1 MKPGPNLKQRSRG
14 RNNNGGGGGGGGGG
28 GKKHMPSRNQ
38 TYDSNGPDIRIRG
51 NAHQVLEKYLT
62 LARDA
67 TLQGDRVSA
76 ENYYQHA
83 EHYFRVINSQNQ
95 ANGRPNERPLPTP
108 ADDQMNL
115 AANFDDEEGENDGED
130 EGAEEGQQAEQASA
144 ETVVEIQGIPP
155 AALPQVSQQVSAE
168 EQPAAEA
175 APPRRRRQP
184 RERAERTEPRTEE
197 QGEAAE
203 A

>member
-14 RNNNGGGGGGGGGG
+14 RNNNGG

-62 LARDA
+62 LARDC
-67 TLQGDRVSA
+67 TSQGDRIAA

-83 EHYFRVINSQNQ
+83 EHYFRVISSQNL
-95 ANGRPNERPLPTP
+95 ANGRPNDRLVPTP
-108 ADDQMNL
+108 ADDHSILSGDLDQDDGDENVS
-115 AANFDDEEGENDGED
+115 DEEVG
-130 EGAEEGQQAEQASA
+130 EEGQD
-144 ETVVEIQGIPP
+144 
-155 AALPQVSQQVSAE
+155 AE
-168 EQPAAEA
+168 EQAVVITSAAHV
-175 APPRRRRQP
+175 APQHVPHDD
-184 RERAERTEPRTEE
+184 EHAGEH
-197 QGEAAE
+197 GEASE

>member
-14 RNNNGGGGGGGGGG
+14 RGGSGG

-38 TYDSNGPDIRIRG
+38 TYDSNGPDVRIRG

-67 TLQGDRVSA
+67 ASQGDRIAA

-83 EHYFRVINSQNQ
+83 EHYFRVINSQSQ
-95 ANGRPNERPLPTP
+95 GNGRGPERHLPTP
-108 ADDQMNL
+108 ADDQMIMAGDL
-115 AANFDDEEGENDGED
+115 DPEET
-130 EGAEEGQQAEQASA
+130 EE
-144 ETVVEIQGIPP
+144 
-155 AALPQVSQQVSAE
+155 SAE
-168 EQPAAEA
+168 EEEA
-175 APPRRRRQP
+175 S
-184 RERAERTEPRTEE
+184 EE
-197 QGEAAE
+197 QVALVAHPGPNGEDRSEGQGEAAE

>member
-14 RNNNGGGGGGGGGG
+14 RNNNGG

-67 TLQGDRVSA
+67 TSQGDRIAA

-83 EHYFRVINSQNQ
+83 EHYFRVISSQNQ
-95 ANGRPNERPLPTP
+95 ANGRFGPRTMPAP
-108 ADDQMNL
+108 ADDH
-115 AANFDDEEGENDGED
+115 
-130 EGAEEGQQAEQASA
+130 
-144 ETVVEIQGIPP
+144 
-155 AALPQVSQQVSAE
+155 AL
-168 EQPAAEA
+168 
-175 APPRRRRQP
+175 
-184 RERAERTEPRTEE
+184 
-197 QGEAAE
+197 
-203 A
+203 

>member
-14 RNNNGGGGGGGGGG
+14 RNNNGGGG
-28 GKKHMPSRNQ
+28 KKHMAPRNQ

-67 TLQGDRVSA
+67 ASQGDRIA
-76 ENYYQHA
+76 TENYYQHA

-108 ADDQMNL
+108 ADDQM
-115 AANFDDEEGENDGED
+115 AMAGGYDDEEGEGEGQDEAGED
-130 EGAEEGQQAEQASA
+130 A
-144 ETVVEIQGIPP
+144 VVEQTTHHEPVAEVQ
-155 AALPQVSQQVSAE
+155 AAAPEAE

-184 RERAERTEPRTEE
+184 RERAERTERPERSEE

>member
-14 RNNNGGGGGGGGGG
+14 RNNNGGG
-28 GKKHMPSRNQ
+28 KKHMSSRNQ

-67 TLQGDRVSA
+67 ASQGDRIAA

-95 ANGRPNERPLPTP
+95 ANGRPNDRPLPTP
-108 ADDQMNL
+108 ADDQM
-115 AANFDDEEGENDGED
+115 AMAGEMDGDEEEGDEAEGEE
-130 EGAEEGQQAEQASA
+130 A
-144 ETVVEIQGIPP
+144 VVEQVTHRHQQHQQP
-155 AALPQVSQQVSAE
+155 AAESDETPQEAHAE

-175 APPRRRRQP
+175 APPRRRRPP
-184 RERAERTEPRTEE
+184 RDRNRDHERSEE
-197 QGEAAE
+197 QPQGEIAE